1 VNRQPRQDV
10 ITRRVIKPIMKEL
23 TRLMKELEDQLS
35 ISMRC
40 CMCQAVCPVFAETGR
55 ESDVARGK
63 LALLDGLAHELF
75 KDPKG
80 AFKRLNRCL
89 LCGSCAANCPSG
101 VNVLEIFIKA
111 RVILTGFMGLSPLQK
126 IIFRKM
132 LSFPQGFN
140 RFMEGAIKFQN
151 LFTKPDNKLLGT
163 SHMRL
168 VSPLIGNRHFTPL
181 APLPF
186 HRTVPSLNTESG
198 SSGIRVG
205 FFVGCL
211 IDKIY
216 PRIAQ
221 SVVDV
226 LEYHGVGVFMSK
238 DQGCCGMPAISSGD
252 AVAFDSLLRYN
263 LEKFDAEKVDY
274 IVTACATCTF
284 AIRKIWP
291 VMVRQNSSGLK
302 RRVERLAGKTM
313 DINRF
318 LVSIVDIKGAGTK
331 RDSKDIVTYHDP
343 CHLSKSFGISTEP
356 RALIQA
362 NAGYRLIEMPDAD
375 RCCGSGGSFN
385 LRHYKIST
393 DIGSLKQNNIIST
406 GCSIVA
412 TGCPACMLQISDM
425 LSKSGYTAKVK
436 HPVEIYDEYLKG
448 L

>member
-1 VNRQPRQDV
+1 
-10 ITRRVIKPIMKEL
+10 
-23 TRLMKELEDQLS
+23 MKELEDQLS
-35 ISMRC
+35 VCMRC
-40 CMCQAVCPVFAETGR
+40 GMCQAVCPVFAETGR

-63 LALLDGLAHELF
+63 LALLDGLTRELF
-75 KDPKG
+75 KDPDG
-80 AFKRLNRCL
+80 TFKRLNRCL

-111 RVILTGFMGLSPLQK
+111 RVILTGFMGLSTVQK
-126 IIFRKM
+126 LIFRGM
-132 LSFPQGFN
+132 LASPQGFDH
-140 RFMEGAIKFQN
+140 FMEMAIKFQS
-151 LFTKPDNKLLGT
+151 LFIRPDDKLPGT

-181 APLPF
+181 APKPF
-186 HRTVPSLNTESG
+186 HRILPSLNTEPG
-198 SSGIRVG
+198 RSGIKVG
-205 FFVGCL
+205 FFIGCL

-221 SVVDV
+221 AVIDV
-226 LEYHGVGVFMSK
+226 LEYHGVGVFMPK
-238 DQGCCGMPAISSGD
+238 GQGCCGMPAISSGD
-252 AVAFDSLLRYN
+252 AVTFDSLVRYN
-263 LEKFDAEKVDY
+263 LEKFATEKVDY

-291 VMVRQNSSGLK
+291 VMVRQDSSGLK
-302 RRVERLAGKTM
+302 RRVERLAEKTM

-318 LVSIVDIKGAGTK
+318 LVSVVGIKK
-331 RDSKDIVTYHDP
+331 KKPKKDYKDLITYHDP
-343 CHLSKSFGISTEP
+343 CHLSKSLGVSGEP

-362 NAGYRLIEMPDAD
+362 NPACRLIEMPDAD

-385 LRHYKIST
+385 LQHYKIST
-393 DIGSLKQNNIIST
+393 DIGRLKRDNIITT

-425 LSKSGYTAKVK
+425 LSKSGYMAKVK

>member
-1 VNRQPRQDV
+1 
-10 ITRRVIKPIMKEL
+10 
-23 TRLMKELEDQLS
+23 MKELEDQLS
-35 ISMRC
+35 ICMRC
-40 CMCQAVCPVFAETGR
+40 GMCQAVCPVFAETGR

-63 LALLDGLAHELF
+63 LALLDGLVHELF

-80 AFKRLNRCL
+80 TFKRLNRCL

-126 IIFRKM
+126 IIFRGM
-132 LSFPQGFN
+132 LSSPQVFD
-140 RFMEGAIKFQN
+140 RFMEWAIKFQS
-151 LFTKPDNKLLGT
+151 LFTRQDDKLPGT
-163 SHMRL
+163 SHIRL

-186 HRTVPSLNTESG
+186 HRTVPSLNTEPG
-198 SSGIRVG
+198 SSGIKVG

-221 SVVDV
+221 AVIDV
-226 LEYHGVGVFMSK
+226 LEYHGVGVFMPKS
-238 DQGCCGMPAISSGD
+238 QGCCGMPAISSGD
-252 AVAFDSLLRYN
+252 APTFDRLVSYN

-291 VMVRQNSSGLK
+291 VMVRQGSSGLK

-318 LVSIVDIKGAGTK
+318 LVSVVGIKGAGIK

-343 CHLSKSFGISTEP
+343 CHLSKSLGVSAEP

-362 NAGYRLIEMPDAD
+362 NAGCRLIEMPDAD

-393 DIGSLKQNNIIST
+393 DIGRLKQDNIITT

-425 LSKSGYTAKVK
+425 LSKVGSKIIVK
-436 HPVEIYDEYLKG
+436 HPIEIYAESLK
-448 L
+448 

>member
-1 VNRQPRQDV
+1 
-10 ITRRVIKPIMKEL
+10 
-23 TRLMKELEDQLS
+23 MKELEDQLS
-35 ISMRC
+35 ICMRC
-40 CMCQAVCPVFAETGR
+40 GMCQAVCPVFAQTGR

-63 LALLDGLAHELF
+63 LALLDGLAQELF
-75 KDPKG
+75 KDPKE

-126 IIFRKM
+126 IIFRGM
-132 LSFPQGFN
+132 LASPQVFD
-140 RFMEGAIKFQN
+140 RLMEQAIKFQG
-151 LFTKPDNKLLGT
+151 LFTRPDDKLPGT

-181 APLPF
+181 APQPF
-186 HRTVPSLNTESG
+186 HRILPSLNTKPG
-198 SSGIRVG
+198 HSGIKVG
-205 FFVGCL
+205 FYVGCL

-216 PRIAQ
+216 PQIAQ
-221 SVVDV
+221 AVIDV
-226 LEYHGVGVFMSK
+226 LEYHGVGVFMPK
-238 DQGCCGMPAISSGD
+238 GQGCCGMPAVSSGD

-263 LEKFDAEKVDY
+263 LEKFEAEKVDY

-291 VMVRQNSSGLK
+291 VMVRQDSSGLK
-302 RRVERLAGKTM
+302 RSVEKLAGKTM
-313 DINRF
+313 DINQF
-318 LVSIVDIKGAGTK
+318 LVSVIGIKRTETK
-331 RDSKDIVTYHDP
+331 KDSKDIITYHDP
-343 CHLSKSFGISTEP
+343 CHLSKSLGISAEP

-362 NAGYRLIEMPDAD
+362 NAGCRLIEMPDAD
-375 RCCGSGGSFN
+375 RCCGLGGSFN
-385 LRHYKIST
+385 LKHYKIST
-393 DIGSLKQNNIIST
+393 DIGRLKRNNIITT

-436 HPVEIYDEYLKG
+436 HPVEIYNQYLKD

>member
-1 VNRQPRQDV
+1 
-10 ITRRVIKPIMKEL
+10 MKEL

-35 ISMRC
+35 VCMRC
-40 CMCQAVCPVFAETGR
+40 GMCQAVCPVFAETGR

-63 LALLDGLAHELF
+63 LALLDGLTQELF

-80 AFKRLNRCL
+80 TFKRLNRCL
-89 LCGSCAANCPSG
+89 LCGSCATNCPTG

-111 RVILTGFMGLSPLQK
+111 RVILTGFMGLSPVQK
-126 IIFRKM
+126 LIFRGI
-132 LSFPQGFN
+132 LASPQGFD
-140 RFMEGAIKFQN
+140 RFMEWAIKFQN
-151 LFTKPDNKLLGT
+151 LFTRPDDKLPGT

-186 HRTVPSLNTESG
+186 HRILPSLNTKPG
-198 SSGIRVG
+198 RSGIKVG

-211 IDKIY
+211 IDKLY

-221 SVVDV
+221 AVIDV
-226 LEYHGVGVFMSK
+226 LEYHGVGVFMPK
-238 DQGCCGMPAISSGD
+238 EQGCCGMPAISSGD
-252 AVAFDSLLRYN
+252 AVTFDSLVRYN

-291 VMVRQNSSGLK
+291 VMLRQESSGLN
-302 RRVERLAGKTM
+302 RMVERLAKKTM

-318 LVSIVDIKGAGTK
+318 LVSVVGIKKAGTK
-331 RDSKDIVTYHDP
+331 RDYKDLITYHDP
-343 CHLSKSFGISTEP
+343 CHLSKSLGVSEEP

-362 NAGYRLIEMPDAD
+362 NPGCRLIEMPDAD

-385 LRHYKIST
+385 LQHYKIST
-393 DIGSLKQNNIIST
+393 DIGRLKRDNIITT

-436 HPVEIYDEYLKG
+436 HPIEIYDEYLKS